1 MLKELS
7 PMTPFHLKLYYLLTE
22 KNTGAGQNNQ
32 MSFGDGLRVT
42 KLLRIKIKA
51 EVSAEHLEY
60 RSSKYAQE
68 IVGDNEPARS

>member
-1 MLKELS
+1 MQKLLTKMLQELS

-42 KLLRIKIKA
+42 KLLRIK
-51 EVSAEHLEY
+51 
-60 RSSKYAQE
+60 SKQKLAQN
-68 IVGDNEPARS
+68 I

>member
-7 PMTPFHLKLYYLLTE
+7 PMTPLHLKLYYLLTE

-42 KLLRIKIKA
+42 KLLRIK
-51 EVSAEHLEY
+51 
-60 RSSKYAQE
+60 SKQKLAQN
-68 IVGDNEPARS
+68 I